1 MLQQFSMYQPF
12 FTSRGGAGGGTLES
26 LRTFHRR
33 HAGAST
39 VAAQSMGS
47 SEAGRYPDRP
57 IRVLVPYAPGGSSD
71 AVARI
76 LNPKL
81 TESLGQKF
89 VIDNHSGS
97 E

>member
-1 MLQQFSMYQPF
+1 VAARGARPSLFALSIAAML
-12 FTSRGGAGGGTLES
+12 
-26 LRTFHRR
+26 
-33 HAGAST
+33 GAST

-57 IRVLVPYAPGGSSD
+57 IRVAVPYAPRGSSD

-81 TESLGQKF
+81 TESLGQ
-89 VIDNHSGS
+89 
-97 E
+97 